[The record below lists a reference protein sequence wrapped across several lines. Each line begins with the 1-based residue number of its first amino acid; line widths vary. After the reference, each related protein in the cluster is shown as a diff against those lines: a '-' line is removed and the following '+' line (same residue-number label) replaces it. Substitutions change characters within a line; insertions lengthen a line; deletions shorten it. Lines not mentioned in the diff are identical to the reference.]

1 MMIKNLTFKD
11 IENILSKTPFKLRY
25 GSELVLN
32 GSAFGRVWKNNREDC
47 MMFQQYA
54 DNFMILENINGSAII
69 VPLSDIQRIKKVYYD
84 EFEEYIKD
92 MCLKYKQAQVEL
104 KKTEIEHDFKKEG

>member
-1 MMIKNLTFKD
+1 MMTKKLTIDDIK
-11 IENILSKTPFKLRY
+11 NILSKTPFKLRY

-32 GSAFGRVWKNNREDC
+32 GSAFGRVWGNAREDC

-54 DNFMILENINGSAII
+54 DHFIILENINGPAMI
-69 VPLSDIQRIKKVYYD
+69 VPLRDVQRIKQIDYD
-84 EFEEYIKD
+84 EFEEYIKY
-92 MCLKYKQAQVEL
+92 MCFKYKQAQVEL